1 MCNDQAIHGD
11 KHFTFS
17 PLPTVHPRSDYHPY
31 SPSFPKGEEMAVTG
45 GGGGQLSIG
54 RGLRVETDDAIG
66 RGWSRKFG
74 ELLWSLW
81 GWVMDLMWLEGN
93 EALSE
98 YPWWWWQKD
107 ATLPS
112 PNFASSLPSRILH
125 HPMLTALH
133 VAAAFSPCSERGEDR

>member
-1 MCNDQAIHGD
+1 MVANILRLALSLQYTPDPTTTPIPRH
-11 KHFTFS
+11 S
-17 PLPTVHPRSDYHPY
+17 PKAKRWRSR
-31 SPSFPKGEEMAVTG
+31 G

-54 RGLRVETDDAIG
+54 RGLRAETDDAIG